1 MCKKVLNIL
10 PKIVKSVQTIERLKR
25 AFICYS
31 VPEITAFWN
40 EVGSGCK
47 KPNPFKKLWFYKKY
61 FFAEL
66 YVRYPKVYLDSKFK
80 CELALEEFETTFK
93 LTSFNIIL
101 EFSKTSDFYALL

>member
-1 MCKKVLNIL
+1 MLTFTNYETQRWSPFCNLILAETENSMCKKVLNIL

-47 KPNPFKKLWFYKKY
+47 KPNPFKKL
-61 FFAEL
+61 
-66 YVRYPKVYLDSKFK
+66 
-80 CELALEEFETTFK
+80 
-93 LTSFNIIL
+93 
-101 EFSKTSDFYALL
+101 